1 MTDTQLEHL
10 FPIGG
15 KTCPLESDTRQ
26 AAKELVSALAGER
39 LVLSLEGPLGAGKTC
54 FVKGLAEALN
64 CDSKGISSPTFSLI
78 HEYTDGDVP
87 FVHMD
92 LYRLESAE
100 ELDALGFDDL
110 LADSCLTAI
119 EWGDKFLEYLP
130 PETIRLSFSIEGE
143 QRRIRLVR

>member
-10 FPIGG
+10 FPIDG
-15 KTCPLESDTRQ
+15 KLCALESDTRN

-39 LVLSLEGPLGAGKTC
+39 LILSLEGPLGAGKTC
-54 FVKGLAEALN
+54 FVKGLAEALK
-64 CDSKGISSPTFSLI
+64 CDPKGVSSPTFSLI
-78 HEYTDGDVP
+78 HEYTDGDLP

-92 LYRLESAE
+92 LYRLETAE

-119 EWGDKFLEYLP
+119 EWGDKFLECLP
-130 PETIRLSFSIEGE
+130 PETIRLAFSIEGE